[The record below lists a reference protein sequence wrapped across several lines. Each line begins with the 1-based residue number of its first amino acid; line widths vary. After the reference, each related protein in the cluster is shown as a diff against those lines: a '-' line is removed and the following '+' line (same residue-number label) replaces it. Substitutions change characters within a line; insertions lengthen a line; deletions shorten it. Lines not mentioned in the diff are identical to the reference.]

1 VSDLAPLRIG
11 VTGSR
16 EFADRDLIRD
26 ALIAA
31 HDRARPH
38 RGHVLVHGQCDPRHP
53 DTGRVIPWA
62 TARRMSWEVQGR
74 YLGADWLAD
83 WCAITMLHELSW
95 EIERH
100 PADWEASCRPEC
112 RPGHRRRK
120 GRGPEYCPAAGNYR
134 NAAMVALGARCCI
147 ALILDCSAGA
157 AGCADLADR
166 AGIEVRRF
174 TVASE
179 TIAP

>member
-1 VSDLAPLRIG
+1 MSDTYRVLVTASRYWADRAAVEHQLRIAAA
-11 VTGSR
+11 
-16 EFADRDLIRD
+16 EAERDGL
-26 ALIAA
+26 
-31 HDRARPH
+31 RP
-38 RGHVLVHGQCDPRHP
+38 VLVHGQCDPRHP
-53 DTGRVIPWA
+53 DTRRLIPWD
-62 TARRMSWEVQGR
+62 TAKKMSWEVQGR
-74 YLGADWLAD
+74 YLGGDWLAE
-83 WCAITMLHELSW
+83 WAALNFTRVRW
-95 EIERH
+95 QVERH
-100 PADWEASCRPEC
+100 PARWDAPCRPEC